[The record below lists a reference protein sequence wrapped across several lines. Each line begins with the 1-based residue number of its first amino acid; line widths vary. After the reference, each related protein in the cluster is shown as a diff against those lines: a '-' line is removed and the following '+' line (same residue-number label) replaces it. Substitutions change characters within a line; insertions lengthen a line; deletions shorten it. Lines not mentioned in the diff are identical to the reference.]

1 MNGSL
6 SHIAHWPRAT
16 MRLMQWRK
24 TLWWF
29 LVSLIA
35 ATTIYVA
42 WDSNLG
48 WIAMAVGFGGLST
61 WRRYQAARVADWLKA
76 TRDRTPPADV
86 GPWTDVVRQLE
97 HNLQLQNELLAQAQE
112 TSDAVMAAAQALPVG
127 VIALDQSLSIIW
139 FNKAARQQL
148 NLNEQTDLGGNLL
161 HLIRQPEFVRYARQ
175 RAWPDPV
182 IIKTRHGNQ
191 DKLMMMQFVIYAREQ
206 RLLITR
212 DLTQIDKLE
221 TTRRDFVAN
230 VSHELRTPLTVLAG
244 FVETISEAPPGALS
258 EEQTQQY
265 FGLMREQAKRMQ
277 SIVSDLLTLSNLET
291 SPEAE
296 QATVNVSEMLDGL
309 RQQIEALS
317 AQRHVFDWDIEP
329 GLDLL
334 GAPSELTS
342 AFANLLTNAVRYTP
356 ENGTIY
362 VKWGREPAGG
372 ARFSV
377 RDTGIGIAAEHIPR
391 LSERFYRVDRSRS
404 RAAGGTGLGLAIT
417 KHVAMRHDAELQ
429 IESRLQ
435 HGSTFSLV
443 FPESRLTHANHAESG
458 DTGNVTHAT

>member
-1 MNGSL
+1 MKALAAPVSD
-6 SHIAHWPRAT
+6 WPRAT

-29 LVSLIA
+29 VFSLGLAIVLQ
-35 ATTIYVA
+35 VA
-42 WDSNLG
+42 WGSSLG
-48 WIAMAVGFGGLST
+48 WVGMALGFGALTT
-61 WRRYQAARVADWLKA
+61 WRRYQAARVASWLKA
-76 TRDRTPPADV
+76 APAQSPPENV
-86 GPWTDVVRQLE
+86 GPWTDVVRHLE
-97 HNLQLQNELLAQAQE
+97 HNLQLQSELLLQAQE

-127 VIALDQSLSIIW
+127 VIALDSSMSIIW
-139 FNKAARQQL
+139 FNKSARQQL
-148 NLNEQTDLGGNLL
+148 GLDEQVDLGTNLL
-161 HLIRQPEFVRYARQ
+161 HLIREPEFVRYARQ
-175 RAWPDPV
+175 RTWPDPL
-182 IIKTRHGNQ
+182 ILKTLQGQ
-191 DKLMMMQFVIYAREQ
+191 QEKLLMMQFVIYAREQ

-244 FVETISEAPPGALS
+244 FVETISEAPTGALS
-258 EEQTQQY
+258 DDQVQQY
-265 FGLMREQAKRMQ
+265 FGLMREQANRMQ

-291 SPEAE
+291 SPVAE
-296 QATVNVSEMLDGL
+296 QEVVNVADTLQTV

-317 AQRHVFDWDIEP
+317 AGKHKFEWDIEA

-342 AFANLLTNAVRYTP
+342 AFSNLLTNAVRYTP
-356 ENGTIY
+356 EGGLIS
-362 VKWGREPAGG
+362 VRWAKEGLQGEKSEQSEQSEQG

-377 RDTGIGIAAEHIPR
+377 KDTGIGIAAEHIPR

-417 KHVAMRHDAELQ
+417 KHIAMRHEADFQ
-429 IESRLQ
+429 IESRLKQ
-435 HGSTFSLV
+435 GSTFSLV
-443 FPESRLTHANHAESG
+443 FPENRLSR
-458 DTGNVTHAT
+458 AT

>member
-1 MNGSL
+1 
-6 SHIAHWPRAT
+6 

-29 LVSLIA
+29 VISLAVALTLQLVWGV
-35 ATTIYVA
+35 T
-42 WDSNLG
+42 LG
-48 WIAMAVGFGGLST
+48 WIVMALVFGGLTT
-61 WRRYQAARVADWLKA
+61 WRRYQAARVATWLKA
-76 TRDRTPPADV
+76 TPTQAPPENV

-97 HNLQLQNELLAQAQE
+97 HNLQLQSELLAQAQE
-112 TSDAVMAAAQALPVG
+112 TNDAVMAAAQALPVG
-127 VIALDQSLSIIW
+127 VISLDSSMSIIW

-148 NLNEQTDLGGNLL
+148 GLNEQADLGNNLL
-161 HLIRQPEFVRYARQ
+161 HLIREPEFVRYARQ
-175 RAWPDPV
+175 RTWPDPL
-182 IIKTRHGNQ
+182 ILKTLQGNQ
-191 DKLMMMQFVIYAREQ
+191 QKLLMMQFVIYAREQ

-244 FVETISEAPPGALS
+244 FVETISEAPAGALRDD
-258 EEQTQQY
+258 QIQQY
-265 FGLMREQAKRMQ
+265 FGLMREQANRMQ

-291 SPEAE
+291 SPVADQEVVHVVDLLE
-296 QATVNVSEMLDGL
+296 TM
-309 RQQIEALS
+309 RQQTEALS
-317 AQRHVFDWDIEP
+317 AGRHEFTWDIEP
-329 GLDLL
+329 GLDLV

-342 AFANLLTNAVRYTP
+342 AFSNLLTNAVRYTP
-356 ENGTIY
+356 DGGQIHVRWTPMP
-362 VKWGREPAGG
+362 GQG

-377 RDTGIGIAAEHIPR
+377 KDTGIGIASEHIPR

-417 KHVAMRHDAELQ
+417 KHIAMRHDAELN
-429 IESRLQ
+429 IESRLN

-443 FPESRLTHANHAESG
+443 FPESRLRR
-458 DTGNVTHAT
+458 AT